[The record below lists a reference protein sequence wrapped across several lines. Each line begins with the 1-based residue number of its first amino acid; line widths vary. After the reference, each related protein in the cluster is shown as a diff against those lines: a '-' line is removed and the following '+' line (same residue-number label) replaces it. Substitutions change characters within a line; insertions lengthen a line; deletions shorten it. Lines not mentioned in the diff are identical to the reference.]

1 MALKIFKN
9 KNKSGSK
16 EKKTTTDYDNYSAL
30 SGMRVNL
37 LVILIG
43 GAALFISAVMFYLLI
58 IKGVFGEVKIDE
70 MTPSKKNIELA
81 FNKKTEVAI
90 LYSKYTEN
98 LLEEGST
105 WLIDNVNTWEKFLKS
120 HRIPYKILGDHDIEL
135 GAEKQYKVLIMPGSR
150 VLSDKEVSELKLF
163 IKNGG
168 SLFSTGGPATFS
180 PDGKWAG
187 WRFFNEVFGL
197 KFTKE
202 IDPEEGTTKIHTVR
216 GNLPI
221 TTGVPTGYTLDIA
234 TWDRPIYAEVLEPRT
249 IQASY
254 WYDFRREHGLV
265 IENIR
270 KSAGSAF
277 GRYGK
282 GRFVWYGFELNSVIG
297 NQQDYIYFDRFF
309 SSSMNWLMHLPT
321 AEVVDWPPP
330 YKSAAIIVPVVTKN
344 PENIKNFTGVFKTS
358 DASTIFTNAD
368 NLAKNRNVLLKY
380 AAGLNIGLALDIGYM
395 ESFEDTTNS
404 LYSINEQNDILKN
417 AKAEADSLLGVDV
430 KKLMPINGFFDKNTL
445 SAMAKN
451 GFDLIF
457 TDSLTDRIIPKTE
470 IFNGHKIFIVGNTA
484 RDDYRVIR
492 DFGLKD
498 LNFQEYTYEEDVDRV
513 DFTGGLYVLKLH
525 TDEQLKPENLSV
537 IRRIINYIK
546 KKNNVWLTT
555 LDDLQNWWFKRGG
568 VEIHFTVRGKRRLAV
583 EVSNPA
589 DEAVRDFM
597 VKIYL
602 NKSIA
607 DLKVSSDIINTKL
620 PEYTFDEATQSIYL
634 TFNKLDAGDTR
645 SILLDFKNKE

>member
-1 MALKIFKN
+1 MALKFFN
-9 KNKSGSK
+9 K
-16 EKKTTTDYDNYSAL
+16 KKKKVKGNSFSQDAYENTAL
-30 SGMRVNL
+30 SGMRVNIF
-37 LVILIG
+37 VILIG
-43 GAALFISAVMFYLLI
+43 GAALFIAGVMFYLLI

-70 MTPSKKNIELA
+70 MTPTKKNIEEVL
-81 FNKKTEVAI
+81 NKRTEVAI

-105 WLIDNVNTWEKFLKS
+105 WLIDNISTWEKFLKS
-120 HRIPYKILGDHDIEL
+120 HKIPYKILNDHDVEL

-150 VLSDKEVSELKLF
+150 VLSDKEVAEIKLF

-187 WRFFNEVFGL
+187 WKFFNEVFGL

-202 IDPEEGTTKIHTVR
+202 IDPEEGTTRIHTVR

-265 IENIR
+265 IENIQ

-277 GRYGK
+277 GKYGK

-309 SSSMNWLMHLPT
+309 SSSLDWLLHLPT
-321 AEVVDWPPP
+321 AEIVDWPPP
-330 YKSAAIIVPVVTKN
+330 YKAAAVMVPIVSNEPQN
-344 PENIKNFTGVFKTS
+344 LKNFTGIFGTS
-358 DASTIFTNAD
+358 DASTIFTDAEK
-368 NLAKNRNVLLKY
+368 LPENRNYLLKY
-380 AAGLNIGLALDIGYM
+380 AAGLNIGLVLDIGYV
-395 ESFEDTTNS
+395 ESFEDTTNA
-404 LYSINEQNDILKN
+404 LYSISEQNDILKN
-417 AKAEADSLLGVDV
+417 AKMEADSLLGIQV
-430 KKLMPINGFFDKNTL
+430 KKLMPKYGYFDKNTL
-445 SAMAKN
+445 SAMSKN
-451 GFDLIF
+451 GYNLIF

-470 IFNGHKIFIVGNTA
+470 IFDGNKIFIVGNTA

-492 DFGLKD
+492 NFGLKD
-498 LNFQEYTYEEDVDRV
+498 LHFQEYTYEEDVDRV
-513 DFTGGLYVLKLH
+513 EFTGGLYVFKIH
-525 TDEQLKPENLSV
+525 TDGQLKSENIPV
-537 IRRIINYIK
+537 IRHIINYIQ
-546 KKNNVWLTT
+546 KKNIWFTT
-555 LDDLQNWWFKRGG
+555 LDELQNWWFKRGS
-568 VEIHFTVRGKRRLAV
+568 VEINYTVRGKRRISI
-583 EVSNPA
+583 EVSNPS
-589 DEAVRDFM
+589 DEAIKDFM

-602 NKSIA
+602 NKSIT

-620 PEYTFDEATQSIYL
+620 PSSTFDESTQSIYL
-634 TFNKLDAGDTR
+634 TFDLLDAHDSR

>member
-1 MALKIFKN
+1 VALKFFK
-9 KNKSGSK
+9 KRKKKVKSSK
-16 EKKTTTDYDNYSAL
+16 LSADNYENTAL
-30 SGMRVNL
+30 SGMRVNIF
-37 LVILIG
+37 VILIG

-58 IKGVFGEVKIDE
+58 IKGVFGEVKVDE
-70 MTPSKKNIELA
+70 MTPSKKNLEAVIK
-81 FNKKTEVAI
+81 KKTEVAI

-105 WLIDNVNTWEKFLKS
+105 WLVDNISTWEKFLKS
-120 HRIPYKILGDHDIEL
+120 HKIPYKIIYDHDVEL

-150 VLSDKEVSELKLF
+150 VLSDKEVSEIKLY
-163 IKNGG
+163 IKHGG

-187 WRFFNEVFGL
+187 WKFFNEVFGL

-265 IENIR
+265 IENIQ

-297 NQQDYIYFDRFF
+297 TQEDYIYFDRFF
-309 SSSMNWLMHLPT
+309 SSSLDWLLHLPT
-321 AEVVDWPPP
+321 AEIVDWPPP
-330 YKSAAIIVPVVTKN
+330 YKSAAVMVPIVTSQ
-344 PENIKNFTGVFKTS
+344 PENLKNFTGIFGTG
-358 DASTIFTNAD
+358 DASTVFTSAEKLQQD
-368 NLAKNRNVLLKY
+368 RKYLIKY
-380 AAGLNIGLALDIGYM
+380 AAGLNIGLELDIGYV

-404 LYSINEQNDILKN
+404 LYSIDEQNEILRN
-417 AKAEADSLLGVDV
+417 AKMEADSLLGIDV
-430 KKLMPINGFFDKNTL
+430 KKLMPTYGYFDKNTL
-445 SAMAKN
+445 SAMSKN
-451 GFDLIF
+451 GFNLIF

-470 IFNGHKIFIVGNTA
+470 IFDGNKIFIVGNTA

-498 LNFQEYTYEEDVDRV
+498 LHFQEYTYEEDVDRV
-513 DFTGGLYVLKLH
+513 DFTGGLYVFKFH
-525 TDEQLKPENLSV
+525 TDEQLKSANIPV
-537 IRRIINYIK
+537 IRKVVNYVRS
-546 KKNNVWLTT
+546 KNMWFTT
-555 LDDLQNWWFKRGG
+555 LDELQNWWFKRGG
-568 VEIHFTVRGKRRLAV
+568 VEINFTVRGKRRISI
-583 EVSNPA
+583 EVSNPSKQ
-589 DEAVRDFM
+589 AVEDFM
-597 VKIYL
+597 VKVYL
-602 NKSIA
+602 NKAIS

-620 PEYTFDEATQSIYL
+620 PAYTFDEATESVYL
-634 TFNKLDAGDTR
+634 TFDKLDAGDTR
-645 SILLDFKNKE
+645 SILLDFVNKR